1 MADEREIH
9 KKLNQILNLLDEIQN
24 EREME
29 QEFEPTSE
37 EKFSQKL
44 CEDVFDSEG
53 KEADLDMYLIQTDEL
68 DFLLDN

>member
-1 MADEREIH
+1 
-9 KKLNQILNLLDEIQN
+9 
-24 EREME
+24 ME

-68 DFLLDN
+68 DVEIDD